1 MREACKWVS
10 LFLAGGACYACIE
23 LAYRGR
29 THWTMFVL
37 GGLLFVLIGWLGRR
51 GGMPLIA
58 QAALGAAAVTLSELA
73 AGVVLNLW
81 LELDIWDYSGL
92 PCNILGQICL
102 PYTLL
107 WVLLSGAAVLLD
119 RWLRRRMWGEP
130 CRRRGWFRRKVAP
143 QGKKC

>member
-1 MREACKWVS
+1 MREACKWSS
-10 LFLAGGACYACIE
+10 LFLSGGACYACME

-37 GGLLFVLIGWLGRR
+37 GGLLFLLIGRLGRR
-51 GGMPLIA
+51 SGIPLVL
-58 QAALGAAAVTLSELA
+58 QAALGAGAVTLSELA

-81 LELDIWDYSGL
+81 MGLDIWDYTGL

-119 RWLRRRMWGEP
+119 SWLRRHMWGEP
-130 CRRRGWFRRKVAP
+130 PRRRCWIRWEVAP
-143 QGKKC
+143 QRKKC